1 LLLSQSFPLSFV
13 VFVYFIQFV
22 LEYSGIISI
31 DTFEGF
37 TLFAYHSLGTDFHQV
52 SQWLL
57 DKVEKLLNNRPRK
70 CLNYRTP
77 AEVFWRRKIC
87 CDSGQNFRLKF
98 RLMLLNSAKRAIPWT
113 TSIEIFGFSEERQV
127 SMNA

>member
-1 LLLSQSFPLSFV
+1 MQYRFTIYEIRDYHGEFDILNFKLLLSRSFPLSFV

-52 SQWLL
+52 SQWRL
-57 DKVEKLLNNRPRK
+57 DKVEKLLNS
-70 CLNYRTP
+70 
-77 AEVFWRRKIC
+77 IC
-87 CDSGQNFRLKF
+87 CGNNVCHSCEACARESG
-98 RLMLLNSAKRAIPWT
+98 
-113 TSIEIFGFSEERQV
+113 
-127 SMNA
+127 